1 MDGKMSFRRLHF
13 KNCLHSFNLSQRFDP
28 WAFRYKVHKSN
39 VKTTFHYRQ
48 LPTYTFFKYETYL
61 RYFFTFQIM
70 KPLLERKRR
79 ARINKC
85 LDELKDI
92 MTAALQA
99 QGENVSKLEKAD
111 ILELTV
117 RHLHKMQQAKCL
129 NTRNPIEELRR
140 FQTGYSSCAQEATS
154 FLMNTP
160 GVDASVSHR
169 LLSYLS
175 SQMSNPMTTAAAVR
189 IPAELFHP
197 PAMSPFNP
205 RLVCQ
210 PPTSPGSLPTPSSL
224 HPKLGRFS
232 PSSTA
237 DANSNKISIKAS
249 PSPPLMQ
256 GLSPPPPK
264 SDGASSPPLASSTP
278 QTRGRLTVSITATGA
293 PGVGV
298 RMIDPNSVCGLNP
311 SSDMIVPS
319 TSSSSSS
326 SSLAALPTNPSV
338 IKPAPIRLSP
348 SDPVWRPF

>member
-140 FQTGYSSCAQEATS
+140 FQTGYSS
-154 FLMNTP
+154 
-160 GVDASVSHR
+160 
-169 LLSYLS
+169 
-175 SQMSNPMTTAAAVR
+175 
-189 IPAELFHP
+189 
-197 PAMSPFNP
+197 
-205 RLVCQ
+205 
-210 PPTSPGSLPTPSSL
+210 L